1 MLFKKIILGACFCFC
16 FGYFCSPLL
25 SFADTVV
32 LKSGQIIEGKIIENT
47 GKYVKIDFEGVELT
61 YFQEEITSIKQGKA
75 DNAAASKGLSSLY
88 EAFKSGKNIVRNK
101 DLSTGLV
108 AGSAQPMVNQKVQD
122 TVNANSIL
130 LPQTAGGVD
139 SLAAA
144 QAVISQLPKEYRE
157 MFKSKIQNMQ
167 GSSNA
172 GQAPG
177 VAPADLSGLP
187 PEYQH
192 MIKSSLEQLQ
202 PNTQETK
209 N

>member
-1 MLFKKIILGACFCFC
+1 
-16 FGYFCSPLL
+16 
-25 SFADTVV
+25 
-32 LKSGQIIEGKIIENT
+32 
-47 GKYVKIDFEGVELT
+47 VELT
-61 YFQEEITSIKQGKA
+61 YFQEEIASIKQGKA

-88 EAFKSGKNIVRNK
+88 EAFKSSKNIVRNK

-122 TVNANSIL
+122 AVNANSIL

-139 SLAAA
+139 SSAAA

-167 GSSNA
+167 GSSSV

-177 VAPADLSGLP
+177 VAPVDLSGLP

-209 N
+209 K